1 MVRRLRSD
9 LSGTGFAPVE
19 RHLQLA
25 RFSAPDDAGSRAS
38 HDAQIFTN
46 NFAELAPQLSA
57 DISKTSALKVAQS
70 AAAVQGIGMG

>member
-1 MVRRLRSD
+1 VVRRLRSD

-46 NFAELAPQLSA
+46 NFAQFAPQLSA
-57 DISKTSALKVAQS
+57 DISKTSALKIGQS
-70 AAAVQGIGMG
+70 AVLAPQIALN